1 MARILLVEDDN
12 QVSCVVEEALTA
24 GNHVVDAVDNGLDG
38 LERLLYYPYDLA
50 IIDWVLPGKTG
61 IEICNEYRRSGGQ
74 IPILFLTGQADV
86 ANRVEA
92 LETGADDYLCKPFAY
107 AELMARVRALLRRPT
122 EIKNTIITAGH
133 LEMDLASCTVT
144 RSGAAVSLAPSE
156 FALLELFLKNPKR
169 VFSSQELLDRVFKTD
184 SDATDEA
191 VRQRV
196 LRLRKK
202 IDIDGQESMIK
213 TVKGLGYKFEMEP

>member
-50 IIDWVLPGKTG
+50 IIDWVLPGKLG
-61 IEICNEYRRSGGQ
+61 IEICNEYRKSGGQ

-133 LEMDLASCTVT
+133 LEMDLASCIVT
-144 RSGAAVSLAPSE
+144 RNGDAVSLAPSE

-202 IDIDGQESMIK
+202 IDLEGAESLIK
-213 TVKGLGYKFEMEP
+213 TVKGLGYKFELEP